1 MCSSTLTKSV
11 EQNCTN
17 IAEHIKTVTD
27 DTILIHQMT
36 LYFKIDENYELW
48 LILCTNIK
56 FKDPVSLWKN
66 SMPLNSQHDIRLRV
80 VEEVLE
86 TNISQVRKD
95 VCIDKLGG
103 NKFEVNPSQ
112 SICASCYSRLVIIV

>member
-1 MCSSTLTKSV
+1 
-11 EQNCTN
+11 
-17 IAEHIKTVTD
+17 
-27 DTILIHQMT
+27 MT
-36 LYFKIDENYELW
+36 LYFKIDENFELW

-66 SMPLNSQHDIRLRV
+66 SMPLNAQHDIRLRV

-95 VCIDKLGG
+95 VCIDRLGD
-103 NKFEVNPSQ
+103 NKFEVNPNQ
-112 SICASCYSRLVIIV
+112 SICAACYSRLFIIVQNSV